1 MKQKGK
7 GLKTTVLQKTMEF
20 GGAFLFL
27 VLLLGT
33 TMIPGDQVF
42 DAYKDETKNFI
53 EKL

>member
-7 GLKTTVLQKTMEF
+7 DLKANVLQKTMEF

-33 TMIPGDQVF
+33 AMIPGDQIF

-53 EKL
+53 ERL